1 MRIENFSALMK
12 MLAFKRLSKSPLR
25 FQIVCALVLFAGPSL
40 VLSVY
45 QLCHTLDH
53 MKAGETIVPSSFM
66 QVLWSMILH
75 IGICKQCGTAVEN
88 ICKVEETEVSWA
100 FSYMSDI
107 FLLQVHG
114 PGADIDTLCVGPHY
128 ATREVCYFLWFWGLL
143 GPRGYLV
150 SGLWDL

>member
-66 QVLWSMILH
+66 QVL
-75 IGICKQCGTAVEN
+75 
-88 ICKVEETEVSWA
+88 
-100 FSYMSDI
+100 
-107 FLLQVHG
+107 
-114 PGADIDTLCVGPHY
+114 
-128 ATREVCYFLWFWGLL
+128 
-143 GPRGYLV
+143 
-150 SGLWDL
+150 